1 MTCGWSSFKSP
12 VTRPRPP
19 MPSPVACGAAV
30 LSSWGQLPI
39 NMTWKF
45 KISTVN
51 FYLFVVFKLL
61 QKIEPNNKRSDC
73 SFML

>member
-12 VTRPRPP
+12 GTRSRPP
-19 MPSPVACGAAV
+19 MPSLVACGAAV
-30 LSSWGQLPI
+30 LSSRGQLPI
-39 NMTWKF
+39 NMSWKF

-61 QKIEPNNKRSDC
+61 QRLESNNKRLDYT
-73 SFML
+73 FML